1 MNISGYAGDHFT
13 MIHVGLIF
21 LAILVVSRNY
31 IYFILLA
38 LSLVVVTLHREM
50 TKKILAPLSEGILT
64 TRILEITAYDIFI
77 EKAGR
82 KNAEGLI
89 YEEINV

>member
-1 MNISGYAGDHFT
+1 
-13 MIHVGLIF
+13 
-21 LAILVVSRNY
+21 
-31 IYFILLA
+31 
-38 LSLVVVTLHREM
+38 M
-50 TKKILAPLSEGILT
+50 TTKILAPLSEGILT